1 MQTVKLDFRTD
12 INALRAFAVIS
23 VIGYHFSVPGFAGG
37 FAGVDVFFVISGY
50 LITSQ
55 IQQNLA
61 SKRFSFLDFYISR
74 IRRIFPALAAMCF
87 CVLLFGWFY
96 TLPAQYVADAK
107 TAFDAAYFNSNTG
120 FILKDKSAG
129 YFDSVNKTISP
140 LLHTWSL
147 SIEGQFYLFFP
158 LFWVFAG
165 KKLSK
170 YLLHV
175 VMGALVLALGYFA
188 FDVQHHTNASF
199 YSLTVRAWEFL
210 AGAVLLIMPT
220 KSVKT
225 AAANFLQI
233 IGLITLLCCT
243 YFLSSEFL
251 WPSFWTLIPVI
262 ATAMVI
268 SAKNSSLSDWLLD
281 NWFIQRTGDMSYS
294 LYLWHWPLI
303 VFIKQ
308 FASDFGRE
316 MHSTELMLTLLITY
330 GCAYLSWRFIER
342 PIRLNKRIWTARRLT
357 VFFVIVL
364 ITFWSVWRGLSLT
377 NGLPARFDGLT
388 TSKSALLPTPLP
400 VYFQTCFS
408 QVNVISSAD
417 DLKFC
422 EINAKSNQSK
432 SVLFWGDSHAQQYQP
447 ALEYAMIDLNLNGQ
461 IATRKGCRPT
471 LPNQFPY
478 GTFEPEEQ
486 SCIEFN
492 NKVNRLIDASP
503 EIKTVVLGRQW
514 MHGESV
520 GQTLDLVKSLTASG
534 KHVVLLDVIPN
545 PDYLVPDVW
554 ARREIWTRKRILN
567 ISEPRDKNT
576 LPDISKYVQEKI
588 IEADLQNK
596 VTVIHPM
603 DYFCN
608 ATDCFH
614 VKDGVEN
621 FIDKNHI
628 TPAKALEFVDEF
640 KRALKK

>member
-251 WPSFWTLIPVI
+251 WPSFWIFRQKTL
-262 ATAMVI
+262 
-268 SAKNSSLSDWLLD
+268 
-281 NWFIQRTGDMSYS
+281 R
-294 LYLWHWPLI
+294 
-303 VFIKQ
+303 
-308 FASDFGRE
+308 
-316 MHSTELMLTLLITY
+316 
-330 GCAYLSWRFIER
+330 
-342 PIRLNKRIWTARRLT
+342 
-357 VFFVIVL
+357 
-364 ITFWSVWRGLSLT
+364 
-377 NGLPARFDGLT
+377 
-388 TSKSALLPTPLP
+388 
-400 VYFQTCFS
+400 
-408 QVNVISSAD
+408 
-417 DLKFC
+417 
-422 EINAKSNQSK
+422 
-432 SVLFWGDSHAQQYQP
+432 
-447 ALEYAMIDLNLNGQ
+447 
-461 IATRKGCRPT
+461 
-471 LPNQFPY
+471 
-478 GTFEPEEQ
+478 
-486 SCIEFN
+486 
-492 NKVNRLIDASP
+492 
-503 EIKTVVLGRQW
+503 
-514 MHGESV
+514 
-520 GQTLDLVKSLTASG
+520 
-534 KHVVLLDVIPN
+534 
-545 PDYLVPDVW
+545 
-554 ARREIWTRKRILN
+554 
-567 ISEPRDKNT
+567 
-576 LPDISKYVQEKI
+576 
-588 IEADLQNK
+588 
-596 VTVIHPM
+596 
-603 DYFCN
+603 
-608 ATDCFH
+608 
-614 VKDGVEN
+614 
-621 FIDKNHI
+621 
-628 TPAKALEFVDEF
+628 
-640 KRALKK
+640 